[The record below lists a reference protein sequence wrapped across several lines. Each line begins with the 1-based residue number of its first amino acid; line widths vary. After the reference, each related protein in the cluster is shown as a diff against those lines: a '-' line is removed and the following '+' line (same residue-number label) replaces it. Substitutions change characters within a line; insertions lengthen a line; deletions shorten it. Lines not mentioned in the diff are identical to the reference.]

1 MKIFSKDTYVSL
13 KRNGMIFPLLL
24 SVVMITLGTI
34 SLIVERDTM
43 YIQTILAGI
52 LLIITSIA
60 MCRHF
65 DERTK
70 REFLEEENQFL
81 LRTNERLAK
90 QNSMLDEKN
99 ANLEKELQRIT
110 AKYTPHKDNPIKS
123 NRIVS
128 DKTFA
133 IRLKSFAEGIH
144 TLDATSEEER
154 QYISSVADS
163 LIAWQ
168 KATVRKDSEEAK
180 YLEQLNREHIAED
193 ESGKEVG
200 GEKVKP
206 SAKKSPSKKNRSSAK
221 RKKSGEEQSNE

>member
-1 MKIFSKDTYVSL
+1 MKIFSKDTYVSIN
-13 KRNGMIFPLLL
+13 RSGMIFPFVIA
-24 SVVMITLGTI
+24 VVLIVLGAI

-52 LLIITSIA
+52 LLIITSIT
-60 MCRHF
+60 MCRNF

-70 REFLEEENQFL
+70 REFLEEENHFL
-81 LRTNERLAK
+81 LKNNERLAK

-99 ANLEKELQRIT
+99 ANLEKELQRII

-144 TLDATSEEER
+144 TLDAASEEEQ
-154 QYISSVADS
+154 QYLISVADS

-168 KATVRKDSEEAK
+168 KATVREDIEEAK
-180 YLEQLNREHIAED
+180 YLERLNREHKADD
-193 ESGKEVG
+193 ESGKEVV
-200 GEKVKP
+200 GEKLKP
-206 SAKKSPSKKNRSSAK
+206 SAKKAPSKKNRPSAK
-221 RKKSGEEQSNE
+221 RKKSGEEQSNG